1 MHASKI
7 IINIVQSGPI
17 AQSSSHEEDQL
28 PPLEQ
33 EQAASPMEDLAI
45 SPGHDPAT
53 SHQQD
58 FASAA
63 PTSVP
68 NTTTGTTL
76 TGI

>member
-1 MHASKI
+1 MI

-17 AQSSSHEEDQL
+17 AQSSLHEKDQL
-28 PPLEQ
+28 PPFEQ
-33 EQAASPMEDLAI
+33 EQAASPVEDLAV
-45 SPGHDPAT
+45 SPGHDLAA

-58 FASAA
+58 YASAA